1 KKINKWLRKHF
12 RTERGRP
19 KLLVLIGPSGTGK
32 TSFALSLPG
41 IVNHCVGHF
50 NPEEWDNRADYIVID
65 DVPWE
70 EFKDHGYPRKK
81 NLLTGQH
88 FTTVCEHEYFV
99 KPPEESDDDS
109 DDDTSDTLDDLPL
122 FKKAEIDFLR
132 RQRQAKSVT
141 VDESESSPTSQDE
154 DVETLSTTNSDE
166 DDGTIS
172 MTEQD
177 EEKIQNTRGK
187 SIEYP
192 HPYLD

>member
-1 KKINKWLRKHF
+1 MPAI
-12 RTERGRP
+12 
-19 KLLVLIGPSGTGK
+19 VLM
-32 TSFALSLPG
+32 
-41 IVNHCVGHF
+41 
-50 NPEEWDNRADYIVID
+50 NPEDAPIFFKEQLTNEEEKVKAYWKRRA
-65 DVPWE
+65 
-70 EFKDHGYPRKK
+70 
-81 NLLTGQH
+81 
-88 FTTVCEHEYFV
+88 TVCEHEYFV

-109 DDDTSDTLDDLPL
+109 DDDTSVTLDDLPL

-154 DVETLSTTNSDE
+154 DVETLSTTNSDA